1 MLRKTEVLLPQSL
14 FADLD
19 RSGTTP
25 LYHQVAK
32 KFEIAIRQGTLPP
45 GSRIENEVSL
55 AERLALSRPT
65 IRRAI
70 QTLVDDGLIVR
81 RRGIGSQVVHGQV
94 TRGMELTSLYDDI
107 QRGGSKAETTV
118 VSFGNNPANAHVA
131 QSLGVPTGTLVTE
144 AIRIRY
150 TDKVPMAVLH
160 NWIPHSIG
168 TLTKEELDVKGL
180 YQILRERGFVPQVG
194 KQRISARKVTQ
205 AEAGDLDIESG
216 AAVLTMER
224 TAYDS
229 MGRGIEHGEHI
240 YRTDLYS
247 LEFTVVNK

>member
-1 MLRKTEVLLPQSL
+1 MVRKTEVLLPQSL

-32 KFEIAIRQGTLPP
+32 KFEVAIRQGTLPP

-55 AERLALSRPT
+55 AERLKLSRPT

-70 QTLVDDGLIVR
+70 QFLVDDGLIVR

-94 TRGMELTSLYDDI
+94 TRGMELTSLHDDI
-107 QRGGSKAETTV
+107 QRGGSKAGTTV
-118 VSFGNNPANAHVA
+118 TSFETVPSSAHVA
-131 QSLGVPTGTLVTE
+131 QSLGVPAGSPVTE
-144 AIRIRY
+144 VGRIRY
-150 TDKVPMAVLH
+150 ADGVPMALMR
-160 NWIPHSIG
+160 NWIPPSVGTIG
-168 TLTKEELDVKGL
+168 KDELNSQGL
-180 YQILRERGFVPQVG
+180 YQILRERGFIPQVG
-194 KQRISARKVTQ
+194 KQRISARKATQ
-205 AEAGDLDIESG
+205 AEAAALDIESG

-229 MGRGIEHGEHI
+229 MGRAIEHGEHL

>member
-1 MLRKTEVLLPQSL
+1 MRKTEVLLPQSL

-25 LYHQVAK
+25 LYHQVAR
-32 KFEIAIRQGTLPP
+32 KFEVAIRQGTLPP

-55 AERLALSRPT
+55 ADRLQLSRPT

-94 TRGMELTSLYDDI
+94 TRGLELTSLYDDI

-118 VSFGNNPANAHVA
+118 VSFKNTPATAPIAN
-131 QSLGVPTGTLVTE
+131 SLGIPSGTQVTE
-144 AIRIRY
+144 VVRIRY
-150 TDKVPMAVLH
+150 ADGVPMAVLH
-160 NWIPHSIG
+160 NWIPHTIG
-168 TLTKEELDVKGL
+168 ALTTEELDAKGL

-205 AEAGDLDIESG
+205 AEATELDIESG

-229 MGRGIEHGEHI
+229 MGRAIEHGEHI

>member
-1 MLRKTEVLLPQSL
+1 MVRKTEVLLPQSL
-14 FADLD
+14 FADLN

-25 LYHQVAK
+25 LYHQVAT
-32 KFEIAIRQGTLPP
+32 KFEVAIRQGTLPP

-55 AERLALSRPT
+55 AERLQLSRPT

-107 QRGGSKAETTV
+107 QRGGSRAETTV

-131 QSLGVPTGTLVTE
+131 QSLGVPTGTVVTE
-144 AIRIRY
+144 SIRIRY
-150 TDKVPMAVLH
+150 ADKIPMAVLH

-168 TLTKEELDVKGL
+168 TLTKEELDGKGL

-205 AEAGDLDIESG
+205 AEAKELDIESG

-229 MGRGIEHGEHI
+229 MGRAIEHGEHI

>member
-1 MLRKTEVLLPQSL
+1 MRKTEVLLPQSL

-25 LYHQVAK
+25 LYHQVAR
-32 KFEIAIRQGTLPP
+32 KFEVAIRQGTLPP

-55 AERLALSRPT
+55 ADRLQLSRPT

-70 QTLVDDGLIVR
+70 QSLVDDGLIVR

-94 TRGMELTSLYDDI
+94 TRGLELTSLYDDI

-118 VSFGNNPANAHVA
+118 VSFKNTSATAPIAN
-131 QSLGVPTGTLVTE
+131 SLGIPSGTEVTE
-144 AIRIRY
+144 VVRIRY
-150 TDKVPMAVLH
+150 ADGVPMAVLH
-160 NWIPHSIG
+160 NWIPHTIG
-168 TLTKEELDVKGL
+168 ALTTEELDAKGL
-180 YQILRERGFVPQVG
+180 YQILRERGCVPQVG
-194 KQRISARKVTQ
+194 KQRISARKATH
-205 AEAGDLDIESG
+205 AEATELDIESG

-229 MGRGIEHGEHI
+229 MGRAIEHGEHI